1 MGDWPDRTDE
11 ERRIEYARELSS
23 WLRVPE
29 LRIEEASCLLFGW
42 DPEVFRVTKPYNT
55 QFAPID
61 PDVNTPHEF
70 AELARRAKLH
80 GSLDMKKD
88 SRGDLYITPLNAF
101 EFAQKQ
107 GLQMDEPLR
116 EVWSEALLE
125 SASSARDLVGDALD
139 NPAGSLKISE
149 GKTHEQSEHPSEIQI
164 TDKELE
170 KNICAEWWI
179 STDDGSFFFRTFTNK
194 IEDGVAEFKRDT
206 KNREVMVLLC
216 ERGNKGLSIAE
227 ILKAAYPKDLEKLEE
242 ILREAPR
249 ESTRDTLL
257 DYYKNADVHKI
268 LKKAKQICWTVQQ
281 KLENKGIPN
290 EVIEIL
296 PGLERFIVENPSAP
310 MVFLRVQSLQKKS
323 ENGIRMHPSIVNA
336 SGLSEHDTNT
346 NRPHVL

>member
-29 LRIEEASCLLFGW
+29 LLIEEASCLLFGW

-125 SASSARDLVGDALD
+125 SASAARDLVGDALD

-149 GKTHEQSEHPSEIQI
+149 SKTHEQSVHPSE
-164 TDKELE
+164 
-170 KNICAEWWI
+170 EWI
-179 STDDGSFFFRTFTNK
+179 TNK
-194 IEDGVAEFKRDT
+194 EAAQ
-206 KNREVMVLLC
+206 LLT
-216 ERGNKGLSIAE
+216 
-227 ILKAAYPKDLEKLEE
+227 D
-242 ILREAPR
+242 
-249 ESTRDTLL
+249 
-257 DYYKNADVHKI
+257 
-268 LKKAKQICWTVQQ
+268 
-281 KLENKGIPN
+281 
-290 EVIEIL
+290 
-296 PGLERFIVENPSAP
+296 
-310 MVFLRVQSLQKKS
+310 SL
-323 ENGIRMHPSIVNA
+323 
-336 SGLSEHDTNT
+336 SGLSDGAAKTRITEARISKKIKGKKKDSGHDYLVEKASVMYFLKKLEDARSNDYDAYQ
-346 NRPHVL
+346 VGG

>member
-1 MGDWPDRTDE
+1 MDTFHD
-11 ERRIEYARELSS
+11 
-23 WLRVPE
+23 WLRIPLLKSSEAGYLIFGREPDGPLVVKILDDLARAE
-29 LRIEEASCLLFGW
+29 LTPGTDTDLAFSKLI
-42 DPEVFRVTKPYNT
+42 DRVTLSGELQATEDSDGNLLVTPR
-55 QFAPID
+55 
-61 PDVNTPHEF
+61 DV
-70 AELARRAKLH
+70 
-80 GSLDMKKD
+80 
-88 SRGDLYITPLNAF
+88 F
-101 EFAQKQ
+101 EFAMAQ
-107 GLQMDEPLR
+107 GLKMESSLHATWL
-116 EVWSEALLE
+116 EVLNE
-125 SASSARDLVGDALD
+125 SASADTM
-139 NPAGSLKISE
+139 PATVPDK
-149 GKTHEQSEHPSEIQI
+149 QSMHPSGIQI
-164 TDKELE
+164 TDKEPE
-170 KNICAEWWI
+170 KNVRAEWWI
-179 STDDGSFFFRTFTNK
+179 STDDGALFFRTFTNEIK
-194 IEDGVAEFKRDT
+194 DGVAEFKRDT

-249 ESTRDTLL
+249 ESTRDALL

-268 LKKAKQICWTVQQ
+268 LKKAKQICRTVQQ

-323 ENGIRMHPSIVNA
+323 GNGIRMHPSIVNA